1 MANKQIVEFYRNLY
15 SDLSVSRDENE
26 EICQTLTELNPP
38 PDKLV
43 WLRAT
48 AFRIGS
54 EYLSD
59 GDDDGDEDEGRE
71 ANVSLLK
78 CINAV
83 VHAIEITCMTPSMSE
98 EDNDDDDDDD
108 EEEEESSFDEE
119 SFQEYVR
126 ECLGDLSVDREESEE
141 LFEFFSV
148 TNRPTRNKLIWTRA
162 AIFRIG
168 SEFLTEDHEMN
179 VALFKCLNHLVHA
192 FEMTC
197 LK

>member
-1 MANKQIVEFYRNLY
+1 MANKQIIRFYRNLY

-59 GDDDGDEDEGRE
+59 DDDDDGRE

-78 CINAV
+78 CINTV

-98 EDNDDDDDDD
+98 EDDDD
-108 EEEEESSFDEE
+108 EEESSSFNGE

-126 ECLGDLSVDREESEE
+126 ECLGDLSVDREESKE
-141 LFEFFSV
+141 LFEFFSG

-179 VALFKCLNHLVHA
+179 VALLKCLNHLVYA
-192 FEMTC
+192 FEMVC